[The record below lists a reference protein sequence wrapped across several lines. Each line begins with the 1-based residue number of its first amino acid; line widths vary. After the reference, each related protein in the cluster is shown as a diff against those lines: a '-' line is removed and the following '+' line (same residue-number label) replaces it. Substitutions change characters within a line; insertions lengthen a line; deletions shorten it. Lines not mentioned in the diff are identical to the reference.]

1 MSFEKNI
8 HSEFVR
14 ILGKGWV
21 KDDQVTLYTY
31 RCDGLALYTAPPMG
45 VLFPGTVQE
54 LSSVIKLLHQYKISF
69 VARGAGTGL
78 SGGAVPQEGS
88 VIIEMARFKEVH
100 EVDWV
105 NRTITVGPGVINL
118 HITENVHSHGY
129 HYAPDPSSQKACTIG
144 GNVAEN
150 SGGPHTL
157 KYGVTVNHVLGIEM
171 VLPDGELVTLGGK
184 HLGMPGP
191 DLLGLVTGS
200 EGTFGIISKI
210 ICRLTPN
217 PEKAVTLLGIYTSV
231 RNACES
237 VSSIIRHGIIPA
249 AMEMLDKITISAVE
263 KALKPGFPLDA
274 EAVLIVELDGLADGL
289 DAEAETVEKLLKET
303 GATKVNRAQDEAER
317 AKIWRARKE
326 AFGAIG
332 QISPSY
338 YVQDGVIP
346 RSKLPEVLDEITA
359 IGKKHGLT
367 VANVFHAGDGNLHPL
382 ILYDYENPEEV
393 EKSHKIG
400 EEILSACIRYGGT
413 LSGEHGIGIEKAEW
427 MSDLYSETSLANM
440 QNVRVFFNPEN
451 LLNPG
456 KIFPHPGRCAE
467 SKAGTPPPN
476 LSAVNK
482 TKLVATKSG
491 IAV

>member
-1 MSFEKNI
+1 MSFESHI
-8 HSEFVR
+8 RVECVR
-14 ILGKGWV
+14 ILGKEWV
-21 KDDQVTLYTY
+21 KDDPITLYTY
-31 RCDGLALYTAPPMG
+31 RCDGLTLYTAPPMG
-45 VLFPGTVQE
+45 VVFPGTVHE
-54 LSSVIKLLHQYKISF
+54 LASIVKLLHQHKISF
-69 VARGAGTGL
+69 IARGAGTGL
-78 SGGAVPQEGS
+78 SGGAIPQDGS

-100 EVDWV
+100 EVDLI

-118 HITENVHSHGY
+118 RITEHVHSEGY
-129 HYAPDPSSQKACTIG
+129 HYAPDPSSQKACSIG

-157 KYGVTVNHVLGIEM
+157 KYGVTVNHVLGVEM

-191 DLLGLVTGS
+191 DMLGLVTGS
-200 EGTFGIISKI
+200 EGTFGIITKI

-217 PEKAVTLLGIYTSV
+217 PENAVTMLGIYNSV
-231 RNACES
+231 RDACES

-249 AMEMLDKITISAVE
+249 AMEMLDKITIYAVE

-289 DAEAETVEKLLKET
+289 DAEAEVVEKLLKDS
-303 GATKVNRAQDEAER
+303 GATTVKRARDEAER

-346 RSKLPEVLDEITA
+346 RSKLPEVLDEIA
-359 IGKKHGLT
+359 EIGKKYGLT

-382 ILYDYENPEEV
+382 ILYDYENPQEI
-393 EKSHKIG
+393 EKAHLIG
-400 EEILSACIRYGGT
+400 EEILSSCIRHGGT
-413 LSGEHGIGIEKAEW
+413 LSGEHGIGLEKAEW
-427 MSDLYSETSLANM
+427 MSELYSGSSLDNM
-440 QNVRVFFNPEN
+440 QNVRAFFNPEN

-456 KIFPHPGRCAE
+456 KIFPQPGRCAE
-467 SKAGTPPPN
+467 SKSGTPPKAG
-476 LSAVNK
+476 AVLDK
-482 TKLVATKSG
+482 SKLVAAKSG

>member
-1 MSFEKNI
+1 MSFESNI
-8 HSEFVR
+8 REELAK
-14 ILGKGWV
+14 ILGKEWV
-21 KDDQVTLYTY
+21 KDDSVTLYTY
-31 RCDGLALYTAPPMG
+31 RCDGLTLYTALPMG
-45 VLFPGTVQE
+45 VVFPGAVQE
-54 LSSVIKLLHQYKISF
+54 LVSVVKLLHKHKISF
-69 VARGAGTGL
+69 IARGAGTGL
-78 SGGAVPQEGS
+78 SGGAVPQDES

-100 EVDWV
+100 EVDWI
-105 NRTITVGPGVINL
+105 NRTITVDPGVINL
-118 HITENVHSHGY
+118 RITEDVQSQGY

-157 KYGVTVNHVLGIEM
+157 KYGVTVNHVLGVEM
-171 VLPDGELVTLGGK
+171 VFPDGELIKLGGK

-191 DLLGLVTGS
+191 DLLGLMIGS
-200 EGTFGIISKI
+200 EGTFGIITKI

-217 PEKAVTLLGIYTSV
+217 PEKAVTMLGIYKSV
-231 RNACES
+231 HDACES

-249 AMEMLDKITISAVE
+249 AMEMLDKIVISAVE

-289 DAEAETVEKLLKET
+289 DAEAEIVEKLLKES
-303 GATKVNRAQDEAER
+303 GATTVNRARDEVER
-317 AKIWRARKE
+317 DKIWRARKE

-346 RSKLPEVLDEITA
+346 RSKLPEVLNEISA

-400 EEILSACIRYGGT
+400 EEILSSCIRHGGT

-427 MSDLYSETSLANM
+427 MKDLYPGNSLDNM
-440 QNVRVFFNPEN
+440 QNVRTFFNPEN

-456 KIFPHPGRCAE
+456 KLFPQPGRCAE
-467 SKAGTPPPN
+467 SKSGTPPRN
-476 LSAVNK
+476 ATVLDKSK
-482 TKLVATKSG
+482 MVASKSG

>member
-1 MSFEKNI
+1 MPFGRNI
-8 HSEFVR
+8 RGECEQ
-14 ILGKGWV
+14 ILGKEWV
-21 KDDQVTLYTY
+21 KDDPVTLYTY
-31 RCDGLALYTAPPMG
+31 RCDGLTLYTAPPMG
-45 VLFPGTVQE
+45 VLFPGTVEE
-54 LSSVIKLLHQYKISF
+54 LVSVVKLLYQHKISF
-69 VARGAGTGL
+69 IARGAGTGL

-100 EVDWV
+100 EVDWI

-118 HITENVHSHGY
+118 RITEHVHSKGY

-157 KYGVTVNHVLGIEM
+157 KYGVTVNHVLGLEM
-171 VLPDGELVTLGGK
+171 VLPDGEHVNLGGN

-191 DLLGLVTGS
+191 DLLGLVIGS
-200 EGTFGIISKI
+200 EGTFGIITKI

-217 PEKAVTLLGIYTSV
+217 PEKAVTMLGIYKSV
-231 RNACES
+231 HEACES
-237 VSSIIRHGIIPA
+237 VSSITRHGIIPA

-274 EAVLIVELDGLADGL
+274 EAVLIVELDGLTDGL
-289 DAEAETVEKLLKET
+289 DNDAEFVEKLLKKS
-303 GATKVNRAQDEAER
+303 GATKVNRARDEAER

-346 RSKLPEVLDEITA
+346 RSKLPKVLDEIA
-359 IGKKHGLT
+359 EIGKKHGLT

-382 ILYDYENPEEV
+382 ILYNYENPEEV
-393 EKSHKIG
+393 KKSHLIG
-400 EEILSACIRYGGT
+400 EEILSSCIRHGGT

-427 MSDLYSETSLANM
+427 MADLYPRSSLDNM
-440 QNVRVFFNPEN
+440 QNVRAFFNPDN

-456 KIFPHPGRCAE
+456 KLFPQPGRCSE
-467 SKAGTPPPN
+467 SKSGTSPQNSPA
-476 LSAVNK
+476 LDKS
-482 TKLVATKSG
+482 KLVAAKSG

>member
-1 MSFEKNI
+1 MACLSF
-8 HSEFVR
+8 S
-14 ILGKGWV
+14 L
-21 KDDQVTLYTY
+21 
-31 RCDGLALYTAPPMG
+31 
-45 VLFPGTVQE
+45 
-54 LSSVIKLLHQYKISF
+54 
-69 VARGAGTGL
+69 VARAACFQLFL
-78 SGGAVPQEGS
+78 SLFLLVSAFCFFSSFFLRCLTLRRALFSLLFS
-88 VIIEMARFKEVH
+88 VCSRAFLFYFFFFFYLYGDHR
-100 EVDWV
+100 D
-105 NRTITVGPGVINL
+105 L
-118 HITENVHSHGY
+118 HSFPTRR
-129 HYAPDPSSQKACTIG
+129 SSD
-144 GNVAEN
+144 
-150 SGGPHTL
+150 L
-157 KYGVTVNHVLGIEM
+157 VTVNHVLGVEM

-217 PEKAVTLLGIYTSV
+217 PEKAVTMLGIYKSV
-231 RNACES
+231 HDACES

-289 DAEAETVEKLLKET
+289 DAEAEVVEKLLKDS
-303 GATKVNRAQDEAER
+303 GATTVNRARDEVER

-346 RSKLPEVLDEITA
+346 RSKLPEVLDEIA
-359 IGKKHGLT
+359 EIGKRNGLT

-382 ILYDYENPEEV
+382 ILYDYENEQEV
-393 EKSHKIG
+393 EKAHLIG
-400 EEILSACIRYGGT
+400 EEILSSCIRHGGT
-413 LSGEHGIGIEKAEW
+413 LSGEHGIGLEKAEW
-427 MSDLYSETSLANM
+427 MSELYPGNSLDNM
-440 QNVRVFFNPEN
+440 KNVRTFFNPEN

-456 KIFPHPGRCAE
+456 KIFPSPGRCAE
-467 SKAGTPPPN
+467 SKSGTTPKN
-476 LSAVNK
+476 SAVLNK
-482 TKLVATKSG
+482 SKMVAAKSG
-491 IAV
+491 ISV